1 TAPAIAAASAAITA
15 TSATSAARLTRTA
28 LLAGIARILRLGLRS
43 YGRLGGRGLD
53 RRGFLV
59 VVFVSHHQNSS
70 PPSRAASASA
80 LTRPWNRYPPRSNTT
95 DVTPAFFAASAIC
108 LPTSAAASTLAPEDL
123 APSVEAAATVRP
135 AASSMSWA

>member
-1 TAPAIAAASAAITA
+1 TAAA
-15 TSATSAARLTRTA
+15 RTA
-28 LLAGIARILRLGLRS
+28 LLRCVSRC
-43 YGRLGGRGLD
+43 GRLGFSGHRGLD
-53 RRGFLV
+53 RRSRRLAGVVDHRGLV
-59 VVFVSHHQNSS
+59 GVFVSHHQNSS

-95 DVTPAFFAASAIC
+95 EVTPAFFAASAIC

>member
-1 TAPAIAAASAAITA
+1 MRQPTPSPFASTRIGRRGVLGTGLAASVTATTALVTTTAPTIAAASTAITA
-15 TSATSAARLTRTA
+15 ASATSAARLTRTA

-43 YGRLGGRGLD
+43 HGLLGGRGLH

-80 LTRPWNRYPPRSNTT
+80 LTRPWNR
-95 DVTPAFFAASAIC
+95 
-108 LPTSAAASTLAPEDL
+108 
-123 APSVEAAATVRP
+123 
-135 AASSMSWA
+135 